1 MTEQREGMW
10 EDWVGGG
17 RDHMKG
23 HGTVGAGRWK
33 RRWREGNI
41 RAVSEVE
48 LTGLAAGMAVADKEK
63 RSTETES

>member
-1 MTEQREGMW
+1 MTEQQEGMW

-17 RDHMKG
+17 ERSHERPWLG
-23 HGTVGAGRWK
+23 GAGRRK

-48 LTGLAAGMAVADKEK
+48 LTGLAAGMDVADKEK

>member
-1 MTEQREGMW
+1 MW

-17 RDHMKG
+17 RDPHERPW
-23 HGTVGAGRWK
+23 HGRAGWWK